1 MSTVMLVTR
10 LLASTNDR
18 TVQND
23 AYAFLRAARDVT
35 LRWLRELLAKLQDAE
50 IDSQILDYQE
60 RVCEMAAICR
70 STYDV
75 DPIHLESLL
84 STTDDISILITC
96 SINLYDNQ
104 PPNLG
109 KSPRSLQTLLCR
121 DRRLTHKT
129 LPVILSHLS
138 RNSRLLD
145 PAVVRLWP
153 DYRADSIGWASLADP
168 NSRWVST
175 MTGAANR
182 QSVHLNLLEG
192 RLLID
197 GKPLGRLPR
206 EYVSHPSYARLFG
219 QVRFSIRGL
228 GLLFNLSSPNR
239 KCWMWFPQTRQACF
253 SLLVHVLTTIRYS
266 SL

>member
-1 MSTVMLVTR
+1 MRKVMLVAR

-18 TVQND
+18 TVQHD
-23 AYAFLRAARDVT
+23 AYTFLRAARDVA

-84 STTDDISILITC
+84 SRPDDFSTLITC

-104 PPNLG
+104 PPQLS
-109 KSPRSLQTLLCR
+109 KSSRALQSLLCR

-129 LPVILSHLS
+129 LPIILSHLS
-138 RNSRLLD
+138 LNPRLLD
-145 PAVVRLWP
+145 AAVVQLWP
-153 DYRADSIGWASLADP
+153 DYRADSIGWASLANP
-168 NSRWVST
+168 NSRWIST
-175 MTGAANR
+175 VTGSASR

-219 QVRFSIRGL
+219 QVCIFCVNGW
-228 GLLFNLSSPNR
+228 G
-239 KCWMWFPQTRQACF
+239 
-253 SLLVHVLTTIRYS
+253 TI
-266 SL
+266 